1 MKFLSLLA
9 GVMILTG
16 CKGPPEALS
25 AGAIQGNGTSA
36 APIVETVAKPV
47 KSTSKRSVEL
57 KASPDLGP
65 NPKLARAINA
75 DEAKPSGPITNERYQ
90 RWVKAAELRV
100 RLEGHIGQL
109 ANLQDFLDLA
119 ETSEDEFIHRLA
131 LQSLQFH
138 RSTDQQLKVFKAVEQ
153 RLRQEIGR
161 TQATVKNLRIE
172 LAETEKSPTT
182 IIDRGGDKPMP
193 DKPLN
198 ECGLPASEVTKLK
211 QLGIHTSR
219 DFVEHFY
226 LPEQHEALAA
236 FLGRTVE
243 DVIQLV
249 DSVGNQIP
257 ADELNELVEE
267 VRKPRTFGVLSPD
280 VFGGPSDE

>member
-1 MKFLSLLA
+1 
-9 GVMILTG
+9 
-16 CKGPPEALS
+16 
-25 AGAIQGNGTSA
+25 
-36 APIVETVAKPV
+36 
-47 KSTSKRSVEL
+47 
-57 KASPDLGP
+57 
-65 NPKLARAINA
+65 
-75 DEAKPSGPITNERYQ
+75 
-90 RWVKAAELRV
+90 
-100 RLEGHIGQL
+100 
-109 ANLQDFLDLA
+109 
-119 ETSEDEFIHRLA
+119 
-131 LQSLQFH
+131 
-138 RSTDQQLKVFKAVEQ
+138 
-153 RLRQEIGR
+153 
-161 TQATVKNLRIE
+161 
-172 LAETEKSPTT
+172 
-182 IIDRGGDKPMP
+182 MP